1 MTDLR
6 ASSALIESLI
16 EQERRTLTAL
26 GPYQTDD
33 QERKTRRDETL
44 ASMEGLKASLIDA
57 QAHERTIQ
65 AASLEERRAS
75 AAHPILTPFAESGI
89 AVPTVPTGVP

>member
-16 EQERRTLTAL
+16 EQERRSLAAL

-33 QERKTRRDETL
+33 QERRERRDGIL
-44 ASMEGLKASLIDA
+44 ARLDVLKASLSHA

-65 AASLEERRAS
+65 AASLKERRAGLTVTVEGS
-75 AAHPILTPFAESGI
+75 A
-89 AVPTVPTGVP
+89 